1 MTLTQHPLSAAWPSM
16 QDDEYQ
22 SLKDSIDVIGVQNPI
37 TLFEGMVI
45 DGWHRYRA
53 TTELGMHCPSK
64 LLGDVDPI
72 DFVKSQN
79 DARRHITASQKA
91 LAIASIYKW
100 RPLGTN
106 QHKGASVPGTD
117 PQKSTSELAA
127 IAGVSES
134 YIEKAKIVEAKATP
148 EVKAAVKAGTMSV
161 KKAAETVKPKK
172 DKPPK
177 AEPKAEQKAE
187 PIPEPTKAVDEPAK
201 EDEECTELDAA
212 HITIQELQD
221 MLAVANLSSVSTEE
235 QTQAANLIAELRK
248 EIKKLQADLKNI
260 TRSRDQWQNE
270 AAQLKKQCISQQNQ
284 IKRLKHD

>member
-16 QDDEYQ
+16 QDEEYR

-106 QHKGASVPGTD
+106 QHKGASVLGTD

-177 AEPKAEQKAE
+177 ASKPT
-187 PIPEPTKAVDEPAK
+187 PEPVAKPAVDPT
-201 EDEECTELDAA
+201 EDYTDLDAA
-212 HITIQELQD
+212 QDHIHELQA
-221 MLAVANLSSVSTEE
+221 MLAVANMGNVPEE
-235 QTQAANLIAELRK
+235 EKTQAASLITELQKENKSLRINLKAV
-248 EIKKLQADLKNI
+248 
-260 TRSRDQWQNE
+260 TRSRDQLQNE
-270 AAQLKKQCISQQNQ
+270 LAQVKKQCVSQQNKL
-284 IKRLKHD
+284 KRLSHD

>member
-16 QDDEYQ
+16 QDEEYR

-172 DKPPK
+172 TSHQKPSQRQNKKRSLFLSLRRLLMNQPK
-177 AEPKAEQKAE
+177 K
-187 PIPEPTKAVDEPAK
+187 
-201 EDEECTELDAA
+201 
-212 HITIQELQD
+212 
-221 MLAVANLSSVSTEE
+221 M
-235 QTQAANLIAELRK
+235 
-248 EIKKLQADLKNI
+248 KNAP
-260 TRSRDQWQNE
+260 N
-270 AAQLKKQCISQQNQ
+270 
-284 IKRLKHD
+284 